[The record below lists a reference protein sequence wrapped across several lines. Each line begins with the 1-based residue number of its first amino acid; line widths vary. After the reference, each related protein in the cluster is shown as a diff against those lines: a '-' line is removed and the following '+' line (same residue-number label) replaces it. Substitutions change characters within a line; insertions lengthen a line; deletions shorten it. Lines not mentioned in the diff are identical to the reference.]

1 MIFNGFKIH
10 WILIYFLFL
19 SLSLVKN
26 EILYL
31 LYSFKIVKIR
41 DSNQFKERIRI
52 FFH

>member
-19 SLSLVKN
+19 SLIKN
-26 EILYL
+26 EILHL

>member
-1 MIFNGFKIH
+1 MVQDSLN
-10 WILIYFLFL
+10 LDLL
-19 SLSLVKN
+19 SLSLSLSLIKN
-26 EILYL
+26 EVLYL